1 MTEAFEILKL
11 SQLVPKLRTIARFE
25 LNTPRIYLKIIGPLK
40 KNLYNHTKKAI
51 SREMSVKDF
60 VMRLT
65 LVIKMG

>member
-1 MTEAFEILKL
+1 MLYIFFTFL
-11 SQLVPKLRTIARFE
+11 E
-25 LNTPRIYLKIIGPLK
+25 LNIQHHTNNFFFFQFLYIYLKIIGPLK